1 MTPAIE
7 RLGLRPRFPSVK
19 SYLKSYF
26 LGLENWESRDLVEL
40 QKYSSGE
47 LTESRSEAEGQVLV
61 VPFNTGSAA
70 NTLSRVSVAYRWLA
84 IHAMLGAQDGASTLW
99 ARGVAYKHWSQRLN
113 VRFHSH
119 VLVLFERGERPR
131 KLQSLFLDQL
141 GVSIANCL
149 ALGWT
154 EWAIDLTRR
163 AHWGLDH
170 DEFNDGGDRAHRRT
184 QHFILRLIG
193 RWQDWPERN
202 GPSCAFDE
210 PLFNA
215 LLDHWVTP
223 NADDLAPLLLAACDR
238 HTHQA
243 RPDTNKAYFDMR
255 HSGMDYDPFEVLA
268 VMKLRELHGLPNPV
282 LDHVLMN
289 TPLGRLPAPTAPY
302 SDELLDGVLAR
313 ARREFPD
320 L

>member
-1 MTPAIE
+1 MVSASE
-7 RLGLRPRFPSVK
+7 RLGPRPQFPKVK

-26 LGLENWESRDLVEL
+26 LGPSTFETEDTPRLVRYANEGSFTFRYAPELSENLYTSTTASSDLV
-40 QKYSSGE
+40 G
-47 LTESRSEAEGQVLV
+47 
-61 VPFNTGSAA
+61 
-70 NTLSRVSVAYRWLA
+70 VSVAKRWQS
-84 IHAMLGAQDGASTLW
+84 IHTALGGNDDWMQSWAESISYAFWAS
-99 ARGVAYKHWSQRLN
+99 RIN
-113 VRFHSH
+113 CRFHRH
-119 VLVLFERGERPR
+119 ALEQFERGERR
-131 KLQSLFLDQL
+131 QKLRMMFLDEM
-141 GVSIANCL
+141 GANIANCIV
-149 ALGWT
+149 LGWT
-154 EWAIDLTRR
+154 DWAINMTQRV
-163 AHWGLDH
+163 HWALDH
-170 DEFNDGGDRAHRRT
+170 DLFNDGGDSAHRRT

-215 LLDHWVTP
+215 LLDHWATP

-243 RPDTNKAYFDMR
+243 RPDSNKAYFDMR